1 MFKKLPIT
9 RFEARISALTEATT
23 LEKFATAKFVFV
35 FNKHNADLMHS
46 DFFQSIIMIKF
57 YTGNFLY
64 KTGPIM
70 PLTFLR
76 CRTEQTFMTKIL
88 KFKS

>member
-9 RFEARISALTEATT
+9 RFEARISGITEATT
-23 LEKFATAKFVFV
+23 LENFATAVFVFV
-35 FNKHNADLMHS
+35 FNKHNAHLMHS
-46 DFFQSIIMIKF
+46 DFFQSIIMI
-57 YTGNFLY
+57 Y